1 MKAIKLALHW
11 QMGIALILGATLG
24 FIFCDSYSA
33 WGNVINGIGDIFL
46 HAINMIVIPL
56 VFLST
61 VLGISTM
68 TDSKSMGRIAVKT
81 FLYFIVT
88 AVLAAVVGVIVTDV
102 LRPGYGTHKAEVDEI
117 RTSGMF
123 EVDATDNHKFYVR
136 KKLENNTY
144 TEPKW
149 KTVGEIMSD
158 TDGTYMF
165 GSPINKVE
173 EFPEEIMKTVES
185 TESST
190 LMDKIVD
197 IVPSNIFEAFSSGN
211 ILPIIFFS
219 LLLGYFIT
227 KIHANRQATI
237 NNVFESFN
245 DAIMALTNFIIRFAP
260 IGIFAIVMVLVGK
273 QASDLGALKEC
284 FRNFAFFVIV
294 VWISLIV
301 MGGIVLPIMVGL
313 MAQVSPIKHLKQI
326 YSALMVAF
334 STSSSYSALPLI
346 ISDAKEKM
354 GVSNNIASFTVPLG
368 ITFNKIGTI
377 VYECVAVIFVAQAVG
392 MDLTVAQQV
401 SLIGASIVT
410 VLGAPSVPMAGVIT
424 LAILLAAMGLP
435 TDYIGMFMAID
446 ILCDMP
452 KTLLN
457 AYSVS
462 CSAIIV
468 ARSEGEMLKI

>member
-88 AVLAAVVGVIVTDV
+88 AVLAAVVSVIVTDV
-102 LRPGYGTHKAEVDEI
+102 LCPGYGTHKAEVDA
-117 RTSGMF
+117 G
-123 EVDATDNHKFYVR
+123 
-136 KKLENNTY
+136 
-144 TEPKW
+144 
-149 KTVGEIMSD
+149 
-158 TDGTYMF
+158 
-165 GSPINKVE
+165 
-173 EFPEEIMKTVES
+173 EIMKTVES
-185 TESST
+185 AESST

-197 IVPSNIFEAFSSGN
+197 TVPSNIFEAFSSGN

-245 DAIMALTNFIIRFAP
+245 EAIMALTNFVIRFAP

-273 QASDLGALKEC
+273 QASDISALKDC
-284 FRNFAFFVIV
+284 FKNFAFFVIV

-313 MAQVSPIKHLKQI
+313 MAKVSPIKHLKQI

-392 MDLTVAQQV
+392 MDLTAAQQV

-424 LAILLAAMGLP
+424 LAVLLAAMGLP

>member
-11 QMGIALILGATLG
+11 QMCIALILGATLG
-24 FIFCDSYSA
+24 FILCDSYNI

-88 AVLAAVVGVIVTDV
+88 AVLAAVVGVVVTDA
-102 LRPGYGTHKAEVDEI
+102 LRPGYGTHK
-117 RTSGMF
+117 T
-123 EVDATDNHKFYVR
+123 EVDA
-136 KKLENNTY
+136 
-144 TEPKW
+144 
-149 KTVGEIMSD
+149 G
-158 TDGTYMF
+158 
-165 GSPINKVE
+165 
-173 EFPEEIMKTVES
+173 EIMKTLES
-185 TESST
+185 AESST

-260 IGIFAIVMVLVGK
+260 LGIFAIVMVLVGK

-313 MAQVSPIKHLKQI
+313 MAKVSPIKHLKQI

-392 MDLTVAQQV
+392 MDLTAAQQV

-424 LAILLAAMGLP
+424 LAVLLATMGLP
-435 TDYIGMFMAID
+435 TDYLGMFMAID

>member
-1 MKAIKLALHW
+1 MRAIKLALHW

-24 FIFCDSYSA
+24 FIFYDSYSA

-102 LRPGYGTHKAEVDEI
+102 LRPGYGTHK
-117 RTSGMF
+117 T
-123 EVDATDNHKFYVR
+123 EVDA
-136 KKLENNTY
+136 
-144 TEPKW
+144 
-149 KTVGEIMSD
+149 G
-158 TDGTYMF
+158 
-165 GSPINKVE
+165 
-173 EFPEEIMKTVES
+173 EIMKTVES
-185 TESST
+185 AESST

-245 DAIMALTNFIIRFAP
+245 EAIMVLTNFIIRFAP
-260 IGIFAIVMVLVGK
+260 VGIFAIVMVLVGK
-273 QASDLGALKEC
+273 QASDIGALKEC

-313 MAQVSPIKHLKQI
+313 MAKVSPIKHLKQI

-392 MDLTVAQQV
+392 MDLTAAQQV

-424 LAILLAAMGLP
+424 LAVLLAAMGLP

>member
-11 QMGIALILGATLG
+11 QMGIALVLGAG
-24 FIFCDSYSA
+24 IGIIFCESYNV
-33 WGNVINGIGDIFL
+33 WGNIINGIGDIFL
-46 HAINMIVIPL
+46 RAINMIVIPL

-68 TDSKSMGRIAVKT
+68 TDSKSMGRVAAKT
-81 FLYFIVT
+81 FLYFVVT
-88 AVLAAVVGVIVTDV
+88 AILAAVVGVIVTDV
-102 LRPGYGTHKAEVDEI
+102 LRPGYGTHKADVNVGKI
-117 RTSGMF
+117 
-123 EVDATDNHKFYVR
+123 
-136 KKLENNTY
+136 LETAQA
-144 TEPKW
+144 
-149 KTVGEIMSD
+149 
-158 TDGTYMF
+158 
-165 GSPINKVE
+165 
-173 EFPEEIMKTVES
+173 

-190 LMDKIVD
+190 LMDKIVE
-197 IVPSNIFEAFSSGN
+197 IVPSNIFEAFSSGE

-227 KIHANRQATI
+227 KVHATRQTTI
-237 NNVFESFN
+237 NNLFESFN
-245 DAIMALTNFIIRFAP
+245 DVIMTLTKFIIRFAP
-260 IGIFAIVMVLVGK
+260 LGIFAIVMVLVGK
-273 QASDLGALKEC
+273 QASDMGTLKEC
-284 FRNFAFFVIV
+284 FRSFAFFVIV

-313 MAQVSPIKHLKQI
+313 MAKVSPIKHLKQI

-346 ISDAKEKM
+346 ISDAKEKI

-392 MDLTVAQQV
+392 VELTAAQQV

-424 LAILLAAMGLP
+424 LAVLLKAMGLP

-468 ARSEGEMLKI
+468 ARSEGEILKI

>member
-24 FIFCDSYSA
+24 FIFCDSYSV

-102 LRPGYGTHKAEVDEI
+102 LRPGYGTYK
-117 RTSGMF
+117 T
-123 EVDATDNHKFYVR
+123 EVDA
-136 KKLENNTY
+136 
-144 TEPKW
+144 
-149 KTVGEIMSD
+149 G
-158 TDGTYMF
+158 
-165 GSPINKVE
+165 
-173 EFPEEIMKTVES
+173 EIMKTVES

-219 LLLGYFIT
+219 LLFGYFIT
-227 KIHANRQATI
+227 KIHTNRQATI

-245 DAIMALTNFIIRFAP
+245 DAIMTMTNFIIRFAP
-260 IGIFAIVMVLVGK
+260 LGIFAIVMVLVGK

-313 MAQVSPIKHLKQI
+313 MAKVSPIKHLKQI

-392 MDLTVAQQV
+392 MDLTAAQQV

-424 LAILLAAMGLP
+424 LAVLLAAMGLP

>member
-11 QMGIALILGATLG
+11 QMGIALILGASLG
-24 FIFCDSYSA
+24 LIFCDSYNI

-102 LRPGYGTHKAEVDEI
+102 LRPGYGTYKAEVDARDFVKE
-117 RTSGMF
+117 
-123 EVDATDNHKFYVR
+123 EVLDFRVTTDVVV
-136 KKLENNTY
+136 NNGIAI
-144 TEPKW
+144 PK
-149 KTVGEIMSD
+149 
-158 TDGTYMF
+158 GTIVEGY
-165 GSPINKVE
+165 INRA
-173 EFPEEIMKTVES
+173 

-273 QASDLGALKEC
+273 QASDIGALKEC

-313 MAQVSPIKHLKQI
+313 MAKVSPIKHLKQI

-392 MDLTVAQQV
+392 MDLTAAQQV

-424 LAILLAAMGLP
+424 LAVLLAAMGLP

>member
-1 MKAIKLALHW
+1 MRTIKLALHW

-102 LRPGYGTHKAEVDEI
+102 LRPGYGTHK
-117 RTSGMF
+117 T
-123 EVDATDNHKFYVR
+123 EVDA
-136 KKLENNTY
+136 
-144 TEPKW
+144 
-149 KTVGEIMSD
+149 G
-158 TDGTYMF
+158 
-165 GSPINKVE
+165 
-173 EFPEEIMKTVES
+173 EIMKTVES
-185 TESST
+185 AESST

-245 DAIMALTNFIIRFAP
+245 EAIMALTNFIIRFAP
-260 IGIFAIVMVLVGK
+260 VGIFAIVMALVGK
-273 QASDLGALKEC
+273 QASDIGALKEC

-313 MAQVSPIKHLKQI
+313 MAKVSPIQHLKQI

-392 MDLTVAQQV
+392 MDLTAAQQV

-424 LAILLAAMGLP
+424 LAVLLATMGLP

-452 KTLLN
+452 KTMLN

>member
-1 MKAIKLALHW
+1 MRAIKLALHW

-81 FLYFIVT
+81 FLYFSVT
-88 AVLAAVVGVIVTDV
+88 AVIAAVVGVIVTDV
-102 LRPGYGTHKAEVDEI
+102 LRPGYGTHKAEVDAGDI
-117 RTSGMF
+117 
-123 EVDATDNHKFYVR
+123 
-136 KKLENNTY
+136 LETAQA
-144 TEPKW
+144 
-149 KTVGEIMSD
+149 
-158 TDGTYMF
+158 
-165 GSPINKVE
+165 
-173 EFPEEIMKTVES
+173 

-227 KIHANRQATI
+227 KIHANYQATI

-273 QASDLGALKEC
+273 QASDIGALKEC

-313 MAQVSPIKHLKQI
+313 MAKVSPIKHLKQI

-392 MDLTVAQQV
+392 MDLTAAQQV

-424 LAILLAAMGLP
+424 LAVLLAAMGLP

>member
-11 QMGIALILGATLG
+11 QMGIALILGASLG
-24 FIFCDSYSA
+24 FIFCDSYSV
-33 WGNVINGIGDIFL
+33 WGNVINGCGDIFL

-68 TDSKSMGRIAVKT
+68 TDTKSMGRIAVKT

-102 LRPGYGTHKAEVDEI
+102 LRPGYETHK
-117 RTSGMF
+117 T
-123 EVDATDNHKFYVR
+123 EVDA
-136 KKLENNTY
+136 
-144 TEPKW
+144 
-149 KTVGEIMSD
+149 G
-158 TDGTYMF
+158 
-165 GSPINKVE
+165 
-173 EFPEEIMKTVES
+173 EIMKTVES
-185 TESST
+185 AESST

-245 DAIMALTNFIIRFAP
+245 EAIMVLTNFIIRFAP
-260 IGIFAIVMVLVGK
+260 VGIFAIVMVLVGK
-273 QASDLGALKEC
+273 QASDIGALKEC

-313 MAQVSPIKHLKQI
+313 MAKVSPIKHLKQI

-392 MDLTVAQQV
+392 MDLTAAQQV

-424 LAILLAAMGLP
+424 LAVLLAAMGLP

-468 ARSEGEMLKI
+468 ARSEGEILKI

>member
-24 FIFCDSYSA
+24 IIFCDSYSA

-88 AVLAAVVGVIVTDV
+88 AVLAAAVGVIVADV
-102 LRPGYGTHKAEVDEI
+102 LRPGYGTHKAEVDAGRI
-117 RTSGMF
+117 
-123 EVDATDNHKFYVR
+123 
-136 KKLENNTY
+136 LETAQA
-144 TEPKW
+144 
-149 KTVGEIMSD
+149 
-158 TDGTYMF
+158 
-165 GSPINKVE
+165 
-173 EFPEEIMKTVES
+173 

-190 LMDKIVD
+190 LMDIIVD

-227 KIHANRQATI
+227 KIRGNRQATI
-237 NNVFESFN
+237 NNVFESFS
-245 DAIMALTNFIIRFAP
+245 DAIIALTNFIIRLAP
-260 IGIFAIVMVLVGK
+260 LGIFAIVMVLVGK

-313 MAQVSPIKHLKQI
+313 MAKVSPIKHLKQI

-392 MDLTVAQQV
+392 MDLTAAQQV

-424 LAILLAAMGLP
+424 LAVLLAALGLP

-468 ARSEGEMLKI
+468 ARSEGEILKI

>member
-11 QMGIALILGATLG
+11 QMGIALILGASLG
-24 FIFCDSYSA
+24 FIFCDSYSV
-33 WGNVINGIGDIFL
+33 WGNVINGCGDIFL

-68 TDSKSMGRIAVKT
+68 TDTKSMGRIAVKT

-102 LRPGYGTHKAEVDEI
+102 LRPGYGTHK
-117 RTSGMF
+117 T
-123 EVDATDNHKFYVR
+123 EVDA
-136 KKLENNTY
+136 
-144 TEPKW
+144 
-149 KTVGEIMSD
+149 GEIMK
-158 TDGTYMF
+158 
-165 GSPINKVE
+165 KVE
-173 EFPEEIMKTVES
+173 S
-185 TESST
+185 AESST

-245 DAIMALTNFIIRFAP
+245 EAIMVLTNFIIRFAP
-260 IGIFAIVMVLVGK
+260 LGIFAIVMVLVGK

-313 MAQVSPIKHLKQI
+313 MAKVSPIKHLKQI

-392 MDLTVAQQV
+392 MDLTAAQQV

-424 LAILLAAMGLP
+424 LAVLLAAMGLP

-468 ARSEGEMLKI
+468 ARSEGENLKI

>member
-33 WGNVINGIGDIFL
+33 WDNVINGIGDIFL

-88 AVLAAVVGVIVTDV
+88 AVLAAVVGVIITDV
-102 LRPGYGTHKAEVDEI
+102 LRPGYGTHK
-117 RTSGMF
+117 T
-123 EVDATDNHKFYVR
+123 EVDA
-136 KKLENNTY
+136 
-144 TEPKW
+144 
-149 KTVGEIMSD
+149 G
-158 TDGTYMF
+158 
-165 GSPINKVE
+165 
-173 EFPEEIMKTVES
+173 EIMKTVES
-185 TESST
+185 AESST

-211 ILPIIFFS
+211 IMPIIFFS

-273 QASDLGALKEC
+273 QASDIGALKEC

-313 MAQVSPIKHLKQI
+313 MAKVSPIKHLKQI

-468 ARSEGEMLKI
+468 ARSEGEILKI

>member
-24 FIFCDSYSA
+24 FIFCDSYSI

-102 LRPGYGTHKAEVDEI
+102 LRPGYGTHK
-117 RTSGMF
+117 T
-123 EVDATDNHKFYVR
+123 EVDA
-136 KKLENNTY
+136 
-144 TEPKW
+144 
-149 KTVGEIMSD
+149 G
-158 TDGTYMF
+158 
-165 GSPINKVE
+165 
-173 EFPEEIMKTVES
+173 EIMKTVES
-185 TESST
+185 TEAST

-227 KIHANRQATI
+227 KIHANRQASI

-260 IGIFAIVMVLVGK
+260 IGIFAIIMVLVGK
-273 QASDLGALKEC
+273 QASDIGALKEC

-313 MAQVSPIKHLKQI
+313 MAKVSPIKHLKQI

-392 MDLTVAQQV
+392 IDLTATQQV

-424 LAILLAAMGLP
+424 LAVLLAAMGLP

-468 ARSEGEMLKI
+468 ARSEGEILKI

>member
-11 QMGIALILGATLG
+11 QMGIALILGASLG
-24 FIFCDSYSA
+24 FIFCDSYSV
-33 WGNVINGIGDIFL
+33 WGNVINGVGDIFL

-88 AVLAAVVGVIVTDV
+88 AVLAAVVGVMVTDV
-102 LRPGYGTHKAEVDEI
+102 LRPGYGTYKAEVD
-117 RTSGMF
+117 
-123 EVDATDNHKFYVR
+123 A
-136 KKLENNTY
+136 
-144 TEPKW
+144 
-149 KTVGEIMSD
+149 GEIL
-158 TDGTYMF
+158 
-165 GSPINKVE
+165 
-173 EFPEEIMKTVES
+173 KTAQA

-260 IGIFAIVMVLVGK
+260 LGIFAIVMELVGK
-273 QASDLGALKEC
+273 QASDIGALKEC

-313 MAQVSPIKHLKQI
+313 MAKVSPIKHLKQI

-392 MDLTVAQQV
+392 VDLTAAQQI

-424 LAILLAAMGLP
+424 LAVLLAAMGLP

-468 ARSEGEMLKI
+468 ARSEGEMLRI

>member
-1 MKAIKLALHW
+1 
-11 QMGIALILGATLG
+11 MGIALILGASLG
-24 FIFCDSYSA
+24 FIFCDSYSV
-33 WGNVINGIGDIFL
+33 WGNVINGVGDIFL

-102 LRPGYGTHKAEVDEI
+102 LRPGYGTHKAEVD
-117 RTSGMF
+117 
-123 EVDATDNHKFYVR
+123 A
-136 KKLENNTY
+136 
-144 TEPKW
+144 
-149 KTVGEIMSD
+149 GEIL
-158 TDGTYMF
+158 
-165 GSPINKVE
+165 
-173 EFPEEIMKTVES
+173 KTAQA

-227 KIHANRQATI
+227 KIHANRQTTI

-245 DAIMALTNFIIRFAP
+245 DAIMALTKFIIRFAP
-260 IGIFAIVMVLVGK
+260 LGIFAIVMVLVGK
-273 QASDLGALKEC
+273 QASDIGALKEC

-313 MAQVSPIKHLKQI
+313 MAKVSPIKHLKQI

-346 ISDAKEKM
+346 ISDTKEKM

-392 MDLTVAQQV
+392 MDLTTAQQV

-424 LAILLAAMGLP
+424 LAVLLAAMGLP

>member
-102 LRPGYGTHKAEVDEI
+102 LRPGYGTHK
-117 RTSGMF
+117 T
-123 EVDATDNHKFYVR
+123 EVDA
-136 KKLENNTY
+136 
-144 TEPKW
+144 
-149 KTVGEIMSD
+149 GEIL
-158 TDGTYMF
+158 
-165 GSPINKVE
+165 
-173 EFPEEIMKTVES
+173 KTAQA

-190 LMDKIVD
+190 LMNKIVD

-273 QASDLGALKEC
+273 QASDIGALKEC

-313 MAQVSPIKHLKQI
+313 MAKVSPIKHLKQI

-424 LAILLAAMGLP
+424 LAVLLAAMGLP

>member
-24 FIFCDSYSA
+24 IIFCDSYSA

-88 AVLAAVVGVIVTDV
+88 AVLAAAVGVIVADV
-102 LRPGYGTHKAEVDEI
+102 LRPGYGTHKAEVDAGGI
-117 RTSGMF
+117 
-123 EVDATDNHKFYVR
+123 
-136 KKLENNTY
+136 LETAQA
-144 TEPKW
+144 
-149 KTVGEIMSD
+149 
-158 TDGTYMF
+158 
-165 GSPINKVE
+165 
-173 EFPEEIMKTVES
+173 

-190 LMDKIVD
+190 LMDIIVD

-227 KIHANRQATI
+227 KIRGNRQATI
-237 NNVFESFN
+237 NNVFESFS
-245 DAIMALTNFIIRFAP
+245 DAIMALTNFIIRLAP
-260 IGIFAIVMVLVGK
+260 LGIFAIVMVLVGK

-313 MAQVSPIKHLKQI
+313 MAKVSPIKHLKQI

-368 ITFNKIGTI
+368 ITFNKIRTI

-392 MDLTVAQQV
+392 MDLTAAQQV
-401 SLIGASIVT
+401 SLIGVSIVT
-410 VLGAPSVPMAGVIT
+410 VLGATSVPMAGVIT
-424 LAILLAAMGLP
+424 LAVLLAAMGLP

-468 ARSEGEMLKI
+468 ARSEGEILKI

>member
-1 MKAIKLALHW
+1 MRAIKLALHW
-11 QMGIALILGATLG
+11 QMGIALILGATFGL
-24 FIFCDSYSA
+24 IFCESYSV
-33 WGNVINGIGDIFL
+33 WGNVVNGIGDIFL

-88 AVLAAVVGVIVTDV
+88 AVLAAVVGVIVTDA
-102 LRPGYGTHKAEVDEI
+102 LRPGYGTHKADVDVGKI
-117 RTSGMF
+117 
-123 EVDATDNHKFYVR
+123 
-136 KKLENNTY
+136 LETAQA
-144 TEPKW
+144 
-149 KTVGEIMSD
+149 
-158 TDGTYMF
+158 
-165 GSPINKVE
+165 
-173 EFPEEIMKTVES
+173 

-190 LMDKIVD
+190 LMDKIVE
-197 IVPSNIFEAFSSGN
+197 IVPSNIFEAFSSGE

-227 KIHANRQATI
+227 KVQATRQTTI
-237 NNVFESFN
+237 NNLFESFN
-245 DAIMALTNFIIRFAP
+245 DVVMTLTKFIIRFAP
-260 IGIFAIVMVLVGK
+260 LGIFAIVMVLVGQ
-273 QASDLGALKEC
+273 QANDVGTLKEC
-284 FRNFAFFVIV
+284 FRSFAFFVIV

-313 MAQVSPIKHLKQI
+313 MAKVSPIKHLKKI

-346 ISDAKEKM
+346 ISDAKEKI

-368 ITFNKIGTI
+368 ITFNKVGTI

-392 MDLTVAQQV
+392 VDLTAAQQL
-401 SLIGASIVT
+401 SLIGVSIVT

-424 LAILLAAMGLP
+424 LAVLLTTMGLP

-468 ARSEGEMLKI
+468 ARSEGETLRI

>member
-11 QMGIALILGATLG
+11 QMGIALILGASLG
-24 FIFCDSYSA
+24 LIFCDSYSA

-102 LRPGYGTHKAEVDEI
+102 LRPGYGTHK
-117 RTSGMF
+117 T
-123 EVDATDNHKFYVR
+123 EVDA
-136 KKLENNTY
+136 
-144 TEPKW
+144 
-149 KTVGEIMSD
+149 G
-158 TDGTYMF
+158 
-165 GSPINKVE
+165 
-173 EFPEEIMKTVES
+173 EIMKTVES
-185 TESST
+185 AESST

-245 DAIMALTNFIIRFAP
+245 EAIMVLTNFIIRFAP
-260 IGIFAIVMVLVGK
+260 VGIFAIVMALVGK
-273 QASDLGALKEC
+273 QASDIGALKEC

-313 MAQVSPIKHLKQI
+313 MAKVSPIKHLKQI

-392 MDLTVAQQV
+392 MDLTAAQQV

-424 LAILLAAMGLP
+424 LAVLLAAMGLP

>member
-1 MKAIKLALHW
+1 MKAIQLALHW

-24 FIFCDSYSA
+24 IIFCDSYSA

-88 AVLAAVVGVIVTDV
+88 AVLAAAVGVIVADV
-102 LRPGYGTHKAEVDEI
+102 LRPGYGTHKAEVDAGGI
-117 RTSGMF
+117 
-123 EVDATDNHKFYVR
+123 
-136 KKLENNTY
+136 LETAQA
-144 TEPKW
+144 
-149 KTVGEIMSD
+149 
-158 TDGTYMF
+158 
-165 GSPINKVE
+165 
-173 EFPEEIMKTVES
+173 

-190 LMDKIVD
+190 LMDIIVD

-227 KIHANRQATI
+227 KIRGNRQATI
-237 NNVFESFN
+237 NNVFESFS
-245 DAIMALTNFIIRFAP
+245 DAIMALTNFIIRLAP
-260 IGIFAIVMVLVGK
+260 LGIFAIVMVLVGK

-313 MAQVSPIKHLKQI
+313 MAKVSPIKHLKQI

-392 MDLTVAQQV
+392 MDLTAAQQV

-410 VLGAPSVPMAGVIT
+410 ALGAPSVPMACVIT
-424 LAILLAAMGLP
+424 LAVLLAALGLP

-468 ARSEGEMLKI
+468 ARSEGEILKI

>member
-24 FIFCDSYSA
+24 IIFCDSYSA

-88 AVLAAVVGVIVTDV
+88 AVLAAVVGVIVADV
-102 LRPGYGTHKAEVDEI
+102 LRPGYGTHKAEVDAGGI
-117 RTSGMF
+117 
-123 EVDATDNHKFYVR
+123 
-136 KKLENNTY
+136 LE
-144 TEPKW
+144 
-149 KTVGEIMSD
+149 TVQA
-158 TDGTYMF
+158 
-165 GSPINKVE
+165 
-173 EFPEEIMKTVES
+173 

-227 KIHANRQATI
+227 KIRGNRQATI
-237 NNVFESFN
+237 NNVFESFS
-245 DAIMALTNFIIRFAP
+245 DAIMALTNFIIRLAP
-260 IGIFAIVMVLVGK
+260 LGIFAIVMVLVGK

-313 MAQVSPIKHLKQI
+313 MAKVSPIKHLKQI

-392 MDLTVAQQV
+392 MDLTAAQQV

-410 VLGAPSVPMAGVIT
+410 VLGATSVPMAGVIA
-424 LAILLAAMGLP
+424 LAVLLAAMGLP
-435 TDYIGMFMAID
+435 TDYIGKFMAID

-468 ARSEGEMLKI
+468 ARSEGEILKI

>member
-1 MKAIKLALHW
+1 
-11 QMGIALILGATLG
+11 MGIALILGATLG

-102 LRPGYGTHKAEVDEI
+102 LRPGYGTHK
-117 RTSGMF
+117 T
-123 EVDATDNHKFYVR
+123 EVDA
-136 KKLENNTY
+136 
-144 TEPKW
+144 
-149 KTVGEIMSD
+149 G
-158 TDGTYMF
+158 
-165 GSPINKVE
+165 
-173 EFPEEIMKTVES
+173 EIMKTVES
-185 TESST
+185 AESST

-245 DAIMALTNFIIRFAP
+245 EAIMVLTNFIIRFAP
-260 IGIFAIVMVLVGK
+260 VGIFAIVMVLVGK
-273 QASDLGALKEC
+273 QASDIGALKEC

-313 MAQVSPIKHLKQI
+313 MAKVSPIKHLKQI

-392 MDLTVAQQV
+392 TDLTAAQQV

-424 LAILLAAMGLP
+424 LAVLLAAMGLP